1 MSTWEEVLALDPSD
15 PLEVRAEFLVE
26 QDDRLIESLIAIRKS
41 NGLSQKQVAD
51 RLGLAQATVASFE
64 RADNDPKLSTI
75 RRYAMAVE
83 ALISHEV
90 GRDEGQLVDTIE
102 NRWTSRAKTSFKGS
116 VENLKSSHPWG
127 TFDAVIAAN
136 SSRNHFALAS

>member
-1 MSTWEEVLALDPSD
+1 MSTWEEVLALDSSD

-26 QDDRLIESLIAIRKS
+26 QDDHLIESLIAVRKAR
-41 NGLSQKQVAD
+41 GLSQQQVAD
-51 RLGLAQATVASFE
+51 KLGLTQATVASFE

-90 GRDEGQLVDTIE
+90 HRDEGQFVGTLE
-102 NRWTSRAKTSFKGS
+102 SRWASRAATPFRGS
-116 VENLKSSHPWG
+116 VENLKSSHPWVN
-127 TFDAVIAAN
+127 FDVIAVK